1 MSMVVK
7 QPVERRA
14 FSIEEFMAAFGV
26 GRSKTYQLI
35 NSKQL
40 RVVRLGRRTLIP
52 VDAAE
57 ALLKPIAAE

>member
-1 MSMVVK
+1 MSMVAK

-40 RVVRLGRRTLIP
+40 LVRLGRCTLIP